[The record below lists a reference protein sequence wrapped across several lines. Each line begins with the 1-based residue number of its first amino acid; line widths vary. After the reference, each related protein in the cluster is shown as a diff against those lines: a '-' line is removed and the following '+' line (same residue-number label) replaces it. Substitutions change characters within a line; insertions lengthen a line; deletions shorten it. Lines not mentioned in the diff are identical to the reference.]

1 MNHATAVRLTATR
14 LRVLADFLPTLL
26 KLSVSERALSLAE
39 DALETAVSDYG
50 VDLLSDRLEL
60 TRWDVLNSALCALR
74 ESSYVLSFF
83 GYSEDEGDGE
93 DDGAERLDRAE
104 IEVVDQAYGA
114 IEALMHAAGSKL
126 FCDPRKQPRS
136 RKRAGGAIEALIF
149 CDLRKQPRSRKR
161 AGGAK

>member
-26 KLSVSERALSLAE
+26 KLSVSERALLLAE
-39 DALETAVSDYG
+39 DALKTAVSDYG

-83 GYSEDEGDGE
+83 GYSEDEGYGE
-93 DDGAERLDRAE
+93 
-104 IEVVDQAYGA
+104 AYGA

-136 RKRAGGAIEALIF
+136 RKRAGGA
-149 CDLRKQPRSRKR
+149 K
-161 AGGAK
+161 